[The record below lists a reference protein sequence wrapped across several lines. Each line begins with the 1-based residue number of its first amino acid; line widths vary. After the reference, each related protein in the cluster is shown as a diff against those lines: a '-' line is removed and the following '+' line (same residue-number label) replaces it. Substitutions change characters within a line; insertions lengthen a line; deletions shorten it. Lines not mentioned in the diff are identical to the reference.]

1 LADDARP
8 TWQGGAADY
17 PFPCGS
23 PDGQLSGGSPPGE
36 LMQALTA
43 THPPSWQHN
52 GPVVDA
58 AVCPMCAPE
67 HHDHDQDARNAPR
80 VARNPAPYRATF
92 GERSLSR
99 GLLGSFCT
107 VRGPVCSLLTDSLIR
122 LIALVISR
130 ISSATECR
138 FPGWG
143 GTRAT
148 QIIDADDVLDRFDG
162 AKSSYGIDPHA
173 VRVPESQST
182 AL

>member
-1 LADDARP
+1 MHRESLATQLPIRRNLRGEKSQPRP
-8 TWQGGAADY
+8 
-17 PFPCGS
+17 
-23 PDGQLSGGSPPGE
+23 
-36 LMQALTA
+36 
-43 THPPSWQHN
+43 
-52 GPVVDA
+52 
-58 AVCPMCAPE
+58 
-67 HHDHDQDARNAPR
+67 
-80 VARNPAPYRATF
+80 
-92 GERSLSR
+92 
-99 GLLGSFCT
+99 LGSFCT
-107 VRGPVCSLLTDSLIR
+107 VRGPVCSLLTDSLIW

-173 VRVPESQST
+173 VRVLESQST